1 MNMYLNMYYKK
12 KNDFLFLLMIL
23 LLSCTSDLR
32 NSNHFHRFLT
42 DITTLAYSVMILHGV
57 VMHHSVLT
65 AKGY

>member
-32 NSNHFHRFLT
+32 NSNCFHRFLT
-42 DITTLAYSVMILHGV
+42 DITTLAYSVMKLQGV
-57 VMHHSVLT
+57 VMHHTVLT